1 MISFSSLSTIKRG
14 DIYWADLSDA
24 QGYETQQTHPC
35 LVISNNIQNRIG
47 KRIIVAPLTSKIKKH
62 YPFEVVIAKLKSK
75 VMLDQVRVITIK
87 RLKLEPRLSYL
98 TPTEMK
104 RVDLALHLALGIKF
118 YPKRLRS
125 GH

>member
-1 MISFSSLSTIKRG
+1 MIKRG

-24 QGYETQQTHPC
+24 RGYETQHTHPC
-35 LVISNNIQNRIG
+35 LVISNDIQNRIG

-62 YPFEVVIAKLKSK
+62 YPFEVVISKLKSK

-87 RLKLEPRLSYL
+87 RLELEPRLSWL

-104 RVDLALHLALGIKF
+104 QVDLALHLTLGINF
-118 YPKRLRS
+118 CPKTPK
-125 GH
+125 GQG